1 MSDHEEDTPC
11 NETEADPR
19 PTPLQPNFIPLPSVA
34 VAVVGVSSKGLTALK
49 SMFAA
54 AGGSEL
60 AWVVALRQTDAI
72 DVAQLAETLGRVS
85 GLRAQVTSNG
95 TEPQADCIY
104 VAPPDQLMTFAEAR
118 LHLRP
123 VAQAIGE
130 RGVIDSLF
138 VSLAEVNGQVAVGV
152 LLSGLGLDGTA
163 GVMALKEQGGL
174 LVCERDERGAGGEM
188 QLLADPAGLADFVL
202 AAEEIVP
209 RVGQYMRHLRESSA
223 RRDEQAA
230 EQGIADQI
238 SRIAAVLR
246 QRTGHD
252 FHGIQARHLPAP
264 DRASHAGQRH

>member
-1 MSDHEEDTPC
+1 M
-11 NETEADPR
+11 
-19 PTPLQPNFIPLPSVA
+19 
-34 VAVVGVSSKGLTALK
+34 
-49 SMFAA
+49 
-54 AGGSEL
+54 
-60 AWVVALRQTDAI
+60 
-72 DVAQLAETLGRVS
+72 
-85 GLRAQVTSNG
+85 
-95 TEPQADCIY
+95 
-104 VAPPDQLMTFAEAR
+104 
-118 LHLRP
+118 
-123 VAQAIGE
+123 
-130 RGVIDSLF
+130 
-138 VSLAEVNGQVAVGV
+138 SLAEANGRVAVGV

-188 QLLADPAGLADFVL
+188 QLLTDPAGLADFVL

-252 FHGIQARHLPAP
+252 FHGYKHGTFLRRIARRMQVNAIDAVERYIDFLREDADEVHHLFQDLLIGVTHFFRSGRPRAVSEMQLGRQAERVVERHAPAYLLVDP
-264 DRASHAGQRH
+264 RFEVLSFSGRTGAFWSPRQGQPTLTC